1 MNVRM
6 KILILLIL
14 LVSSSCVPA
23 HFEASATWGEHI
35 KLDKRT
41 KISPTEYD
49 EVAPIIINDDELED
63 IEK

>member
-1 MNVRM
+1 MVQTKALM
-6 KILILLIL
+6 LMIL

-41 KISPTEYD
+41 KISPTKYE
-49 EVAPIIINDDELED
+49 EKTPVIINDNELED